1 MLLQFHLHHTVHI
14 CLQYNAHLTC
24 LSLGGLI
31 PPKIATPGH
40 LVSTTAHL
48 ILEAIHD
55 SKLTFLPFFRD
66 FFTVVWRFRR
76 RSFAPRK
83 LLFQTA

>member
-1 MLLQFHLHHTVHI
+1 MHASVIRRQ
-14 CLQYNAHLTC
+14 
-24 LSLGGLI
+24 LGGLI

-66 FFTVVWRFRR
+66 FFYGSLEVPAKVFRP
-76 RSFAPRK
+76 S
-83 LLFQTA
+83 